1 MNLQMAHLISSIQ
14 ILFRH
19 DERLIY
25 FLFSHKNP
33 ELRLGVDELLN
44 EAHCLSR
51 GEYILI
57 QAAIDFWNGT
67 GGFRLGDAMN
77 VLDDE
82 NVLALVKAMLHQREI
97 NIRETPE
104 C

>member
-1 MNLQMAHLISSIQ
+1 M
-14 ILFRH
+14 
-19 DERLIY
+19 
-25 FLFSHKNP
+25 
-33 ELRLGVDELLN
+33 
-44 EAHCLSR
+44 
-51 GEYILI
+51 I

-67 GGFRLGDAMN
+67 GGFRLGDALI

-97 NIRETPE
+97 NFRETPE

>member
-1 MNLQMAHLISSIQ
+1 MNLQTAHLISSIQ

-33 ELRLGVDELLN
+33 ELRLCTGELLN
-44 EAHCLSR
+44 EARDLSR

-67 GGFRLGDAMN
+67 GGFRLGDALN

-82 NVLALVKAMLHQREI
+82 NVLALVMAMLHQREI
-97 NIRETPE
+97 KLPE
-104 C
+104 PGEC